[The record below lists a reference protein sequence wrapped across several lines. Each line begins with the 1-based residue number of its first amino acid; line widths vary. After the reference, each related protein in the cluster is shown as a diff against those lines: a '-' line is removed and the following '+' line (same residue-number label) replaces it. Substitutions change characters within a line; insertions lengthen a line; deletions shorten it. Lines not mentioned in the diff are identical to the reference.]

1 VILGVENSLSVR
13 GENKNLGFFFF
24 NLMGGT
30 MEVGGKVQVQE
41 IAHENQ
47 ASGGEVALR
56 CAVVGVV
63 RASHGNRTAIGGWR
77 LLCSGVLRGVGVQ
90 CTTPLDR

>member
-1 VILGVENSLSVR
+1 
-13 GENKNLGFFFF
+13 
-24 NLMGGT
+24 

-47 ASGGEVALR
+47 ASERARGGGEVALR

-77 LLCSGVLRGVGVQ
+77 LLRSGVLRGVGVQ
-90 CTTPLDR
+90 CTTPPGQIDS